1 MQVKKRNG
9 QIENFDPQKINKA
22 VQRLGKGLK
31 VSSSEII
38 LNARIPEKA
47 KRTIPTSEIKELI
60 ELAAAAE
67 AWKEI
72 DYSYFAALQRLD
84 IMYERIFN
92 TKLSDDSFI
101 HDYRSAFVRGIKVA
115 IKQDLFD
122 AAVVAKF
129 DLDKLARALKP
140 DRDRQYLWHSLVKLE
155 AEYLGRDRN
164 RKIFELPQSFHMRVA
179 MGVSCNEADP
189 TAAAIEAY
197 ELYSTFRAAGS
208 SPTLFNTLSKFPQ
221 LSSCYLQE
229 IHDSTSGIFDG
240 MHQAALKCKHAGG
253 LGFHMSKLRACG
265 SAVKSTNGSSTGVIP
280 FARIYNNLLI
290 AMNQSGKR
298 PGAGCIYMEPWHLD
312 IEEFM
317 DLRRKDGDELRRAHQ
332 INTAIWYPE
341 LFFKRLK
348 SRENWTLFCPSE
360 VGDLTD
366 LHSEEFETRYIHYE
380 ALAAAGKIKHFK
392 TMPARDL
399 WQHHIESLFET
410 SHPWVTFKDNAN
422 VRFPNRHTGFIH
434 GSNLCT
440 EIFLA
445 TKPSS
450 YGQYGK
456 KTSVGETAVCNL
468 SSINLAAHTSYKDI
482 QWDLLA
488 DTVKKVIRRL
498 DNVIDINFYPTEEAH
513 NANML
518 HRPVGLGV
526 MGWFDMYTKLG
537 VPQDSPEAI
546 DLTSKVMEFISYHAI
561 DTSADLAQE
570 RGSYESFQGSDWSKG
585 VLPKDTYAALMAQKS
600 DSEVITSPEYMDWET
615 LRAKVMKGMRNSCLM
630 AIAPN
635 ASISYLLGCSAS
647 VEAPFA
653 VISAY
658 DTGNGE
664 YFIAT
669 PVITEVLAKHCDL
682 SMIREIVDIHK
693 GSVQAMDGI
702 PEKTKR
708 LLRTAFEVDQNT
720 FIMVNAARQKWID
733 QGISFNMYF
742 TTKNPKVIS
751 DAYKLAN
758 NAGLKSTY
766 YYYGKS
772 ATQTRSIGGKAPE
785 KTEVAQAEQ
794 PIWVKKGHSSEE
806 EYIAAKTICSL
817 NNPSSCQSCEG

>member
-9 QIENFDPQKINKA
+9 EIQNFDPQKINTA
-22 VQRLGKGLK
+22 VQRLSKGLK

-47 KRTIPTSEIKELI
+47 RRTINTSEIKELL

-92 TKLSDDSFI
+92 SKVSDDTFVQNYRAAFI
-101 HDYRSAFVRGIKVA
+101 RGIKLA
-115 IKQDLFD
+115 IKQELFD
-122 AAVVAKF
+122 AATVAKF
-129 DLDKLARALKP
+129 DLERLANALKP
-140 DRDRQYLWHSLVKLE
+140 NRDRQYLWHSLVKLE

-164 RKIFELPQSFHMRVA
+164 RKVFELPQSFHMRVA

-197 ELYSTFRAAGS
+197 EVYSTFRAAGS
-208 SPTLFNTLSKFPQ
+208 SPTLFNTLSKYPQ

-229 IHDSTSGIFDG
+229 IDDSTSGIFDG

-253 LGFHMSKLRACG
+253 LGFHMSRLRACG
-265 SAVKSTNGSSTGVIP
+265 TAVRSTNGSSTGVIP
-280 FARIYNNLLI
+280 FIRIYNNLLI

-298 PGAGCIYMEPWHLD
+298 PGAGCVYLEPWHLD

-332 INTAIWYPE
+332 INTAIWYPD

-348 SRENWTLFCPSE
+348 ARENWTLFCPSE
-360 VGDLTD
+360 VSDLPD
-366 LHSEEFETRYIHYE
+366 LHSEEFEQRYAYYE
-380 ALAAAGKIKHFK
+380 AQAAAGKIKHFK
-392 TMPARDL
+392 TIAARDL

-422 VRFPNRHTGFIH
+422 VRFPNRHAGFIH

-445 TKPSS
+445 TKPSD
-450 YGQYGK
+450 YAQYGR
-456 KTSVGETAVCNL
+456 KTAVGETAVCNL
-468 SSINLAAHTSYKDI
+468 SSINLAAHTTYNDV
-482 QWDLLA
+482 QWDRLR
-488 DTVKKVIRRL
+488 DTVKTIVRRL
-498 DNVIDINFYPTEEAH
+498 DNVIDINFYPTEEAY
-513 NANML
+513 NSNVK

-537 VPQDSPEAI
+537 IAQDSQEAV
-546 DLTSKVMEFISYHAI
+546 DLTSRVMEFISYHAI
-561 DTSADLAQE
+561 ETSADLAQE
-570 RGSYESFQGSDWSKG
+570 RGAYESFAGSDWSKG
-585 VLPKDTYAALMAQKS
+585 ILPKDTYNTLMSQKA
-600 DSEVITSPEYMDWET
+600 DAVKITSPEYMDWEA
-615 LRAKVMKGMRNSCLM
+615 LRGKVMKGMRNSCLM

-669 PVITEVLAKHCDL
+669 PVITEVLSKHCNL
-682 SMIREIVDIHK
+682 NMIREIVDVHK
-693 GSVQAMDGI
+693 GSVQNMSGI
-702 PEKTKR
+702 PDKIKR
-708 LLRTAFEVDQNT
+708 LLKTAFEVDQNMFT
-720 FIMVNAARQKWID
+720 MVNAARQKWID

-766 YYYGKS
+766 YFYGKS
-772 ATQTRSIGGKAPE
+772 ATATRMIGETVTA
-785 KTEVAQAEQ
+785 KTETEQ
-794 PIWVKKGHSSEE
+794 PIWVQKGYATQEE
-806 EYIAAKTICSL
+806 WTAAKTVCSL
-817 NNPSSCQSCEG
+817 NNPDACAACSG